1 MFTKDFSTI
10 LVIYFFS
17 WGGISKRK
25 EKRLFAKSKNI
36 YLKEEWFLVAMVT
49 SHVFLLM
56 VLPGGFVVT
65 IVSSGHNFILTHT
78 VGP

>member
-1 MFTKDFSTI
+1 M
-10 LVIYFFS
+10 
-17 WGGISKRK
+17 GGGDISKRK

-36 YLKEEWFLVAMVT
+36 YLKEEWFLVARVT